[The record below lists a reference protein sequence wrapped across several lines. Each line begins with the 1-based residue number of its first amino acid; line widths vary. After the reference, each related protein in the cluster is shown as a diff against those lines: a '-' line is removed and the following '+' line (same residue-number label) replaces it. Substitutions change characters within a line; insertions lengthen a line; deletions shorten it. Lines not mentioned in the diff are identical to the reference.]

1 MLSPR
6 KLLEEIDRKPRK
18 KLGQHFL
25 VHEHAARKILQ
36 FAAIEK
42 TDTVLE
48 IGPGLGALTLPLA
61 VEGTKIYAVEIDPDL
76 VKVLKTRVIPPEL
89 RHKVE
94 IIETDVLKL
103 DIKKLVS
110 RRGDRLKVLGN
121 LPYNI
126 STPVLFKLLDNA
138 DVLSQAVVMLQTEV
152 AERLIAKPGTKNY
165 GILTVLFG
173 YRTKVRKGFTLKPE
187 EFYPP
192 PKVGSMVISINF
204 DTKPAED
211 LTAVEEKLFVRVVKT
226 TFGQRRKML
235 RKSLLGLGREIK
247 DILPQVFERS
257 YIEPVARP
265 ETLTVEDFCRL
276 TKELRKIMKQT
287 PA

>member
-25 VHEHAARKILQ
+25 VHEHAVRKILQ
-36 FAAIEK
+36 FAAVEK

-61 VEGTKIYAVEIDPDL
+61 VEATKIYAVEIDPDL

-110 RRGDRLKVLGN
+110 RSGDQLKVLGN

-173 YRTKVRKGFTLKPE
+173 YRTKVTKGFTLKPE

-211 LTAVEEKLFVRVVKT
+211 LTADEEKLFVRVVKT

-257 YIEPVARP
+257 YIEPDARP

-276 TKELRKIMKQT
+276 TKELRKIMK
-287 PA
+287 

>member
-25 VHEHAARKILQ
+25 VHEHAVRKILQ
-36 FAAIEK
+36 FAAVEK

-110 RRGDRLKVLGN
+110 RSGDRLKVLGN

-173 YRTKVRKGFTLKPE
+173 YRTKVTKGFTLKPE

-211 LTAVEEKLFVRVVKT
+211 LTADEEKLFVRVVKT

-247 DILPQVFERS
+247 DISPQVFERS
-257 YIEPVARP
+257 YIEPDARP

-276 TKELRKIMKQT
+276 TKELRKIMK
-287 PA
+287 

>member
-25 VHEHAARKILQ
+25 VHEHAVRKILQ
-36 FAAIEK
+36 FAAVEK

-61 VEGTKIYAVEIDPDL
+61 VEATKIYAVEIDPDL

-110 RRGDRLKVLGN
+110 RSGDRLKVLGN

-138 DVLSQAVVMLQTEV
+138 DVLSQAMVMLQTEV

-173 YRTKVRKGFTLKPE
+173 YRTKVTKGFTLKPE

-211 LTAVEEKLFVRVVKT
+211 LTADEEKLFVRVVKT

-257 YIEPVARP
+257 YIEPDARP

-276 TKELRKIMKQT
+276 TKELRKIMK
-287 PA
+287 